1 MSVHRL
7 LPLLLVAV
15 AASVLVGCG
24 GDAVALDP
32 VASAATTTAKS
43 DTARIAFNATI
54 EMGQAGTMQMLGK
67 GVYDGRARTGWM
79 NMSYSLPQSAQAQLG
94 GNPSMEMI
102 FDGHDG
108 LVMYMRSSL
117 FRQLAG
123 DKWVK
128 LDLEK
133 IADKQGL
140 DLGAL
145 MNANQADPSQA
156 LGMLKASSDARVVGT
171 DTIRGVRTT
180 RYSLRVDLHRVADE
194 NKALRDSLQQVI
206 DATGID
212 SYPAEAWVDAQGR
225 VRRLKVEM
233 SMSMPG
239 AGAMKMT
246 MVEDLYGFGA
256 HVNVLPPPDDQVVD
270 LSQLGG

>member
-1 MSVHRL
+1 
-7 LPLLLVAV
+7 
-15 AASVLVGCG
+15 
-24 GDAVALDP
+24 
-32 VASAATTTAKS
+32 
-43 DTARIAFNATI
+43 
-54 EMGQAGTMQMLGK
+54 MQMLGK

-79 NMSYSLPQSAQAQLG
+79 SMSYSLPQSAQAQLG

-117 FRQLAG
+117 FRQVAG

-128 LDLEK
+128 LDLEQ

-156 LGMLKASSDARVVGT
+156 LAMLKASSDARVAGT

-180 RYSLRVDLHRVADE
+180 RYSLRIDLRRIAEE

-225 VRRLKVEM
+225 IRRLKVEM

-239 AGAMKMT
+239 AGPMKMT
-246 MVEDLYGFGA
+246 MVEDLYGFGS
-256 HVNVLPPPDDQVVD
+256 HVSIFPPPADQVVD